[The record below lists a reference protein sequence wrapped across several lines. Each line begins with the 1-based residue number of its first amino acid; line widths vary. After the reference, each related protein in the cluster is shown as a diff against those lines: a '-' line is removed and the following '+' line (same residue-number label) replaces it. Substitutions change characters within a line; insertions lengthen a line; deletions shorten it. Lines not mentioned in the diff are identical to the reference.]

1 MPDLPRTSSED
12 GTRDC
17 GRFFL
22 DLVGC
27 FSRNDLDVQ
36 WSDEPR
42 HSNEQIDQL
51 IDETWRKELTE
62 AQKTER
68 KLFDGPLC
76 RLIDWRADQGRLG
89 LTLGP
94 VGYREFFGTNAT
106 QAHMRYLHGPE
117 VLADPV
123 GVSAA
128 VTTADGFMLLGQRS
142 PQVTQYAGRLHP
154 VGGGLMPSPDA
165 DAPPDP
171 FATILSELHEEVAI
185 DAERLTELV
194 CIGLVRDKHTVQP
207 ELIFDATIDTD
218 VVSLL
223 REAAHA
229 SDAHEHTAF
238 VPVRNHPA
246 AVVTFIEQHFSE
258 LTPVAMAT
266 LLLHGQRHWGS
277 GWFAGAR
284 GYLCSVI

>member
-1 MPDLPRTSSED
+1 MPEPPHPSSED

-27 FSRNDLDVQ
+27 FSRGDLDVD
-36 WSDEPR
+36 WSDEQRP
-42 HSNEQIDQL
+42 SNEQVDRL
-51 IDETWRKELTE
+51 IDETWRNELAE
-62 AQKTER
+62 AQKIER
-68 KLFDGPLC
+68 ELFDGPLC

-106 QAHMRYLHGPE
+106 QAHIRYLHGPE
-117 VLADPV
+117 VLADAV

-128 VTTADGFMLLGQRS
+128 VTTADGFILLGQRS
-142 PQVTQYAGRLHP
+142 PQVTQYTGRLHP

-171 FATILSELHEEVAI
+171 FATILSELTEEVAI
-185 DAERLTELV
+185 DAQSLTELV

-207 ELIFDATIDTD
+207 ELIFDATVDTD
-218 VVSLL
+218 VVTLL
-223 REAAHA
+223 QEASHA
-229 SDAHEHTAF
+229 ADAHEHTAF

-246 AVVTFIEQHFSE
+246 AVVTFIEQHFSQ
-258 LTPVAMAT
+258 LTPVALAT